1 MTNSPVRRT
10 VISEWMMLTRD
21 RRSTDEQAEVMK
33 GHARWR

>member
-10 VISEWMMLTRD
+10 GISEGMMLTRD
-21 RRSTDEQAEVMK
+21 RRRTDEQAEVMQ